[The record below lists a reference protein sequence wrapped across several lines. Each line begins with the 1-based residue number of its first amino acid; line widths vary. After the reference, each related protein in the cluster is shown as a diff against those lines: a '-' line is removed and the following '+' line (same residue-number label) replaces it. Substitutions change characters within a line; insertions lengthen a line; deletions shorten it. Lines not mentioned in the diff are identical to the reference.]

1 MPTLETATRNAAC
14 DAIVD
19 LVDVSGP
26 GSLVFEASNDSDVA
40 TLVLSNPGFGD
51 AATGVATANSI
62 TSDTSAN
69 TGTIDH
75 VSLYDGASTKIMEC
89 TIATDASA
97 DFQISS
103 LSVSNGDTVSCS
115 SLTVTVPA

>member
-14 DAIVD
+14 NAIVD

-26 GSLVFEASNDSDVA
+26 GSLVFEAANDSDVA
-40 TLVLSNPGFGD
+40 TLAFSNPAFGN
-51 AATGVATANSI
+51 AASGVATANAI

-75 VSLYDGASTKIMEC
+75 VSIYDGAASKIMEC
-89 TIATDASA
+89 TIATDASE

-115 SLTVTVPA
+115 TLTVTVPA